1 MSKKANTTFIGA
13 FILGAVALAIGVVV
27 AFGSINFLKK
37 RPVGV
42 SYFPGDAAGLNV
54 GAPVNLH
61 GVRIGSVSKID
72 VQADPRTAFVRVAVY
87 QEFEPERL
95 VIMGETPKY
104 VIGSGE
110 GLRQAVEKGLT
121 AQLASQSLVTGQL
134 SVELSFEKGVGQK
147 AALRS
152 KADEKI
158 PEIPTVPSEIEQ
170 LKNMIARLPL
180 DRLLVAIEKTADS
193 ANRLMTSPELPEL
206 LRSFVAVSRGADS
219 LIDSAREQFKP
230 IISAAL
236 DTLADAQKTLDQMRS
251 TLGTAD
257 QVVASNVP
265 ATLKAAELAMQQA
278 SVTLNG
284 ANSLVTASSP
294 QRADIDQVLRNMAA
308 ASRSLRLLSEQLERK
323 PNSIVLGK

>member
-13 FILGAVALAIGVVV
+13 FILGAIALAIGVVIT
-27 AFGSINFLKK
+27 FGSINFLKK

-42 SYFPGDAAGLNV
+42 SYFPGDAGGLNV
-54 GAPVNLH
+54 GAAVNLH
-61 GVRIGSVSKID
+61 GVRIGSVTNID
-72 VQADPRTAFVRVAVY
+72 VQADPRTALVRVAVY

-95 VIMGETPKY
+95 VIIGESPSY

-110 GLRQAVEKGLT
+110 GIRQAVDKGLT
-121 AQLASQSLVTGQL
+121 AQLASESLVTGQL
-134 SVELSFEKGVGQK
+134 SVELSFERGAGQK
-147 AALRS
+147 ADRRL

-170 LKNMIARLPL
+170 LKNMITRLPV
-180 DRLLVAIEKTADS
+180 DRLLVALEKTADS
-193 ANRLMTSPELPEL
+193 ANRLMNSPELPEL
-206 LRSFVAVSRGADS
+206 LRSFVEVSHDANT
-219 LIDSAREQFKP
+219 LIDSAHEQFKP
-230 IISAAL
+230 VIAAAL

-257 QVVASNVP
+257 QVVGSNVP
-265 ATLKAAELAMQQA
+265 ATLKAAEVAMQQA

-284 ANSLVTASSP
+284 ANSLVTANSP

-308 ASRSLRLLSEQLERK
+308 ASRALRLLSEQLERK